1 MISVIVVACLAVILI
16 GGIAGCLIWGI
27 GSIGVLLAVGFE
39 LGLFLMPIILIYLVA
54 RWIWTIT
61 TGKKKEPEKKAEE

>member
-1 MISVIVVACLAVILI
+1 MVTVIVVACLAIMLI
-16 GGIAGCLIWGI
+16 GGVAGCLIWGI

-54 RWIWTIT
+54 RWIWKIT
-61 TGKKKEPEKKAEE
+61 TDKNKPEKKAEE

>member
-1 MISVIVVACLAVILI
+1 MISIIVMACLVLIFI
-16 GGIAGCLIWGI
+16 GGVAGCLIWGI

-54 RWIWTIT
+54 RWVWKIT
-61 TGKKKEPEKKAEE
+61 TEKKDKPEKKAEE